1 MSAGRAARWAVALA
15 ACGVLAMA
23 GCGGDDTTDEDP
35 IAAAQQRVSDAED
48 ALDEARSAFDEASA
62 AFCED
67 STSYVD
73 AVDRYGSVTSDAAV
87 TVGDVTTAGADLEE
101 PREAVRSSADGVVE
115 ARDEVAGA
123 EQELAEAEADLAEAQ
138 SGTTDPATGTTTT
151 TEPLVPAATVDLV
164 EDAED
169 DLASAFEGVT
179 PSTPLTDASEQVNAA
194 AFAVEVAWLRLFAD
208 AGCLSDEQQEEAVT
222 AVVEYTTAV
231 QTSLQTAGYYDG
243 DVDGVYGPETVDAVE
258 ALQTDNDLPVTGL
271 VDRATAD
278 SAGRGGG
285 GQRQRGGRRGAHA
298 HRGRAVHPQAGRLL
312 DRRRR
317 RGVDPR
323 ADRCPDGVPDR
334 AGRGAHR
341 RRRRCDAERPR
352 AEDRGRPARGRVI
365 RDDNDLG
372 RHDHDGRQL
381 DSTNSALPEF
391 SLRCIVCGH
400 GRRRSPGRRDARAGG
415 HRAR

>member
-23 GCGGDDTTDEDP
+23 ACGDDDTTDEDP

-48 ALDEARSAFDEASA
+48 ALDEARSAFDEARV

-73 AVDRYGSVTSDAAV
+73 AVDRYGSVMSDDAV

-101 PREAVRSSADGVVE
+101 PREAVRSSADSVVE

-123 EQELAEAEADLAEAQ
+123 EQDLAEAEADLAEAQ

-179 PSTPLTDASEQVNAA
+179 PSTPLTDATEQVNAA

-278 SAGRGGG
+278 ALDAAVEASGSQAAGEALTHTAAVQSTLKLAGYWT
-285 GQRQRGGRRGAHA
+285 GAVDGEWTPELTDA
-298 HRGRAVHPQAGRLL
+298 LMEFQTALGVEPTGAV
-312 DRRRR
+312 
-317 RGVDPR
+317 
-323 ADRCPDGVPDR
+323 
-334 AGRGAHR
+334 
-341 RRRRCDAERPR
+341 DA
-352 AEDRGRPARGRVI
+352 AT
-365 RDDNDLG
+365 L
-372 RHDHDGRQL
+372 
-381 DSTNSALPEF
+381 SALEQ
-391 SLRCIVCGH
+391 RIA
-400 GRRRSPGRRDARAGG
+400 DAQREAESSATTTTSDGTTTM
-415 HRAR
+415 ADD